1 MKAPRRRRG
10 FRNAKMSCSGR
21 ALKKLYAQT
30 RNLIVTA
37 WTAVASFL
45 LVELRIL
52 PLLGLLVVP
61 LAAPRFFI
69 AERLSSNTFCIPGR
83 FARVVAIYL
92 ISSAH
97 PLSVGEPTFLPS
109 SMAGACGVH
118 PFHHL
123 LLKCSSDA
131 TGDWRWDARSAALS
145 FPDASGSHVRRQDR
159 RCAACSGVFQAS

>member
-1 MKAPRRRRG
+1 
-10 FRNAKMSCSGR
+10 MSCSGR

-30 RNLIVTA
+30 RNLIATA

-83 FARVVAIYL
+83 SARAVAIFYL
-92 ISSAH
+92 F
-97 PLSVGEPTFLPS
+97 GEPTFLPS

-123 LLKCSSDA
+123 LLKSSSDA